1 MPKEGIA
8 ASLVDFLRA
17 LRTGEPAM
25 NDCKDNI
32 KSFAMVMAALA
43 SSASGERVAIGP

>member
-1 MPKEGIA
+1 
-8 ASLVDFLRA
+8 
-17 LRTGEPAM
+17 M